1 MSEHPP
7 AGDLQGRFHLQDC
20 LQCSQCTQRCPSAR
34 RGGVR
39 PDEVVAAILE
49 NQRPEGI
56 WDCLLCHRC
65 LEVCPSDIDIV
76 MLMTNLRHRSA
87 LAGVA
92 PDRFLRTGAILVKEG
107 RGFPANPRVQKQ
119 REELGLPPLVDS
131 DRAMRELGKIISR
144 TRFAYE
150 R

>member
-1 MSEHPP
+1 MSDRRPDEE
-7 AGDLQGRFHLQDC
+7 LQERFHLQEC
-20 LQCSQCTQRCPSAR
+20 LRCGQCTERCPSAR
-34 RGGVR
+34 QGGVR
-39 PDEVVAAILE
+39 PGEVVAAVLDGTE
-49 NQRPEGI
+49 AQGI

-65 LEVCPSDIDIV
+65 LEVCPSNIDIV
-76 MLMTNLRHRSA
+76 MLMTHLRHRSA
-87 LAGVA
+87 LEGVA

-107 RGFPANPRVQKQ
+107 RGFPANPRTQRA
-119 REELGLPPLVDS
+119 REELGLPPLMDS